1 MQTRHEIIIYIKR
14 LVYYAITQGR
24 DKSRL
29 NALINPLIE
38 AVNAYYSVDI
48 TANIAQSIE
57 AITHALVRTGIVY
70 APLPASEL
78 PSA

>member
-57 AITHALVRTGIVY
+57 AITHALVRSGR
-70 APLPASEL
+70 LL
-78 PSA
+78 RML

>member
-57 AITHALVRTGIVY
+57 LLRM
-70 APLPASEL
+70 P
-78 PSA
+78 